1 MALSDEM
8 FVMLL
13 VPILA
18 LIPQLSLAALSK
30 MEKHRRRDD
39 KTENDSF
46 YFGL

>member
-1 MALSDEM
+1 MEWSDQM

-18 LIPQLSLAALSK
+18 LIPQLSLAALGK
-30 MEKHRRRDD
+30 IEKDRRPDD
-39 KTENDSF
+39 KSENDSF

>member
-1 MALSDEM
+1 MAFSDQV

-30 MEKHRRRDD
+30 IEKHRRPEDS
-39 KTENDSF
+39 TENDSF